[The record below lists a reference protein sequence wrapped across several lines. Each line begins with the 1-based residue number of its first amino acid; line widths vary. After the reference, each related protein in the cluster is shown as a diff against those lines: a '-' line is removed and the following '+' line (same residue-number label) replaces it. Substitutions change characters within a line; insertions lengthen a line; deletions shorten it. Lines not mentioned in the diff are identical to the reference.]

1 MISLLLA
8 TAVTT
13 GCLFSTTSCEVL
25 DKIQD
30 VIGGLLS
37 PEKKPEDGKD
47 NVIKGSTAHGNQT
60 ATGVVKKPSMDVQ
73 IKLIRGK
80 NVLKTATKLKDS
92 AAEKLGQVAAYPHAY
107 ANRVTRNEVSFF
119 ARNAIDGRTESNGH
133 GTSYPSREYDQKSP
147 Y

>member
-60 ATGVVKKPSMDVQ
+60 ATGVVKK
-73 IKLIRGK
+73 
-80 NVLKTATKLKDS
+80 T
-92 AAEKLGQVAAYPHAY
+92 EH
-107 ANRVTRNEVSFF
+107 
-119 ARNAIDGRTESNGH
+119 GRT
-133 GTSYPSREYDQKSP
+133 DQTHFEDNRFQTP
-147 Y
+147 